1 MCHYVRQRIRSDWD
15 LETIVKD
22 YFAIETELAHRQF
35 EREREI
41 TMEALRAE
49 AGRGLPPTHRL
60 PWRSA
65 FLARLGSLFVPRVC
79 GATPGTMP
87 GRRGRSI
94 EGSSAASA

>member
-60 PWRSA
+60 RSSC
-65 FLARLGSLFVPRVC
+65 RGFVAPPREPC
-79 GATPGTMP
+79 
-87 GRRGRSI
+87 RGG
-94 EGSSAASA
+94 EVGP